1 MKTGYWF
8 LTTCDVTE
16 WKSPTSERFFMGDA
30 ESVARSNNCASWLCT
45 QAEWLGLQR
54 DLCACITP
62 WALPLLNP
70 CGISQL
76 QPSVLGVGWDWKS
89 RSHCSRSLPHLVLA
103 TLLLKSQRI
112 VSSGWSPNYC
122 IRYIIA
128 LLLPSTSSRQ
138 GLQIWYRKKY
148 DCSCYHY
155 IHVMISW
162 PVWCEISCV
171 YFGGP
176 RVTTFIGAREQV

>member
-1 MKTGYWF
+1 MEESYFRTF
-8 LTTCDVTE
+8 LHGGCRVCGEIKQLCFMIVYSGRMVRAPEGFVCLHHALGT
-16 WKSPTSERFFMGDA
+16 SPPQSLWNFSA
-30 ESVARSNNCASWLCT
+30 AA
-45 QAEWLGLQR
+45 
-54 DLCACITP
+54 
-62 WALPLLNP
+62 
-70 CGISQL
+70 IS
-76 QPSVLGVGWDWKS
+76 PRGWWDWKS

-112 VSSGWSPNYC
+112 VSSGWSPNHC